1 MSLDKTKARKDRVR
15 QKNREL
21 RNAGVLTLGEPG
33 PWFSIPKA
41 FQFDPAFFKDFGTA
55 NPPADTKFIGD
66 TSSI

>member
-15 QKNREL
+15 EKNREL
-21 RNAGVLTLGEPG
+21 RNAGALTLGELG
-33 PWFSIPKA
+33 PWFSIPQA

>member
-15 QKNREL
+15 EKNREL
-21 RNAGVLTLGEPG
+21 RKAGVLTLGEPG
-33 PWFSIPKA
+33 PWFSIPKT

-55 NPPADTKFIGD
+55 NPPIDTKFIGD